1 MQAVRASVKPHVI
14 SPTTGEV
21 LALEDAVAS
30 WIERDARGVILVSGK
45 SGSGRTTAISH
56 LGAVLPRKPH
66 IRFFDHGELSP
77 DEINAESIRDLLLIA
92 AIHGGGMWD
101 RPGMH
106 LLADYRLAEWSFDDV
121 IEYLMSRWPQSCASV
136 ISRLKLK
143 DDRADGEFD
152 SLDGRPGVWRVA
164 LDRMAQDETLDSP
177 VEAVLQEIA
186 AAAFA
191 PERLAALQDL
201 CLDLVTGKT
210 SSKRVR
216 MIAEFAGQIARLTAP
231 PFIRLRLAADSV
243 VAALRGS
250 GPPLNL
256 CPPLPAH
263 VVRQVA
269 RLVDDPITDRL
280 NAIIADRKADQF
292 DASAVSIL
300 VALSSEWRP
309 EENAKLKLE
318 RAVLDGVQWEGVDLT
333 STNLFRASLV
343 NSVLAGADL
352 MLAQMNSAD
361 LHSSDLREA
370 NLTSVGAG
378 NANFAEA
385 DLRGVVAQNAFF
397 MNATFEGANLD
408 LAKLD
413 KARFGGAN
421 LTRVSLRGAFL
432 QEADLRSALVDDA
445 DFSGAVFD
453 AAELDGV
460 PLGRANITGAS
471 FYGTLLRRC
480 DLEFIDPGSGMEFR
494 AARLMEAHLTGAQL
508 PNARMANA
516 DLRSTGLADINLEGA
531 DLRNVQLDNSTFH
544 MGSSRSGLVD
554 SPLASEGTRTGFYT
568 DEYEEQHYRDP
579 EEVRKANLRGADL
592 RGASVQNT
600 DFYLVDLR
608 GAIYDED
615 QRRHFARCG
624 AILD

>member
-1 MQAVRASVKPHVI
+1 MAVRGSEMQA
-14 SPTTGEV
+14 
-21 LALEDAVAS
+21 
-30 WIERDARGVILVSGK
+30 
-45 SGSGRTTAISH
+45 RT
-56 LGAVLPRKPH
+56 
-66 IRFFDHGELSP
+66 
-77 DEINAESIRDLLLIA
+77 
-92 AIHGGGMWD
+92 
-101 RPGMH
+101 GMH
-106 LLADYRLAEWSFDDV
+106 LLAEYRLAKWSIDDV
-121 IEYLMSRWPQSCASV
+121 IEYLMSRWPQRCSSV
-136 ISRLKLK
+136 VSRLQQAG
-143 DDRADGEFD
+143 DGGEGEFD
-152 SLDGRPGVWRVA
+152 SLDGCPCVWQVA
-164 LDRMAQDETLDSP
+164 LDRMAKDEALVSP

-186 AAAFA
+186 AVAIY

-201 CLDLVTGKT
+201 CLDLVTGQT

-216 MIAEFAGQIARLTAP
+216 KIAEYAGQIARLTAP
-231 PFIRLRLAADSV
+231 PDIRLRLAADGV
-243 VAALRGS
+243 IATLRGS
-250 GPPLNL
+250 GPPRKL

-263 VVRQVA
+263 VVQQVS
-269 RLVDDPITDRL
+269 RLVVDSITDRL
-280 NAIIADRKADQF
+280 NAIVADRKADQF

-309 EENAKLKLE
+309 EKYANLKLD
-318 RAVLDGVQWEGVDLT
+318 RAVLDGVRWEGVELAST
-333 STNLFRASLV
+333 SLLRASLV

-378 NANFAEA
+378 HANFAEA

-397 MNATFEGANLD
+397 MDATFEGANLD
-408 LAKLD
+408 LAKLE
-413 KARFGGAN
+413 KARLGAAN
-421 LTRVSLRGAFL
+421 LTRASLRGACL

-460 PLGRANITGAS
+460 PLGRANIAGAS
-471 FYGTLLRRC
+471 FYGTSLRRC
-480 DLEFIDPGSGMEFR
+480 DLEFIEPGSGMEFR

-579 EEVRKANLRGADL
+579 EEVRKANLRSADL
-592 RGASVQNT
+592 RGASVMNA

-615 QRRHFARCG
+615 QREHFERCG